1 MRARKRILVLAPRY
15 PYPAIGGDRLRIY
28 EICRQLSQHYELMLL
43 ALCETREEVDAP
55 LPTDGIFTRIE
66 RIRLPK
72 WRSFLNV
79 LGAVPT
85 RVPLQVAYYRST
97 AFRRRLLELLPEF
110 DYCLAHLVRTGDYV
124 RQASIPT
131 ILEMTDAI
139 SMNYQRARS
148 LSKAR
153 HLRASIYALEASRLL
168 DYERQVMN
176 DFDLVT
182 LVADTDRDFLLN
194 GNHRANVLVCSN
206 GVNLDAMPFQDRR
219 LSEPVIVFIGNMAS
233 VQNLDACTYFA
244 EHVLPVIRKSID
256 CRFRIIGRISDKH
269 AARLRSYPGTEV
281 CANVERVSAA
291 VGRARAG
298 VAPIRVGAG
307 IQNKIL
313 EYMALGLPVVSSSIG
328 LEGLSARPG
337 RDILLADTP
346 EQYAAQFSA
355 LWNDQTLASEIG
367 RAGFDY
373 ARENHSWPAKL
384 APLIERIE
392 ALPPAGGRSS
402 D

>member
-1 MRARKRILVLAPRY
+1 MRARKRILVLTPRY
-15 PYPAIGGDRLRIY
+15 PYPVIGGDRLRIY
-28 EICRQLSQHYELMLL
+28 EICRQLAQRHELTLL
-43 ALCETREEVDAP
+43 SLCETREEMDAA

-66 RIRLPK
+66 RFHLPK

-79 LGAVPT
+79 MSALPT

-97 AFRRRLLELLPEF
+97 AFRQRILQLLPEF
-110 DYCLAHLVRTGDYV
+110 DCCLAHLIRTGHYV
-124 RQASIPT
+124 RQARIPT

-153 HLRASIYALEASRLL
+153 HLRASIYAVEASRLL
-168 DYERQVMN
+168 EYEREVMN
-176 DFDLVT
+176 EFDLVT

-194 GNHRANVLVCSN
+194 GTHRAHVLVCSN

-219 LSEPVIVFIGNMAS
+219 QSEPVIVFIGNMAS

-244 EHVLPVIRKSID
+244 ERVMPVIRKSID
-256 CRFRIIGRISDKH
+256 CRFRIIGRISGKH
-269 AARLRSYPGTEV
+269 AARLRSYPDTEV
-281 CANVERVSAA
+281 CANVGDVAAA
-291 VGRARAG
+291 VGQARAG

-328 LEGLSARPG
+328 LEGLAAHPG

-346 EQYAAQFSA
+346 EQYAAQFSK
-355 LWNDQTLASEIG
+355 LWNDQTLASQIG

-392 ALPPAGGRSS
+392 TL
-402 D
+402 